1 MLGEPREGLA
11 KREHE
16 LRVRTPMC
24 EGEELLDHMAV
35 RMAGRSIDGC
45 FNQPTVACGHYDE
58 AGSTNI
64 DNHPSAPKR
73 GHLRSQRSGI
83 IVH

>member
-35 RMAGRSIDGC
+35 RMAGISIAGY
-45 FNQPTVACGHYDE
+45 FNQLTVACSHYDE
-58 AGSTNI
+58 AGSTNK
-64 DNHPSAPKR
+64 DNHTSTPKR
-73 GHLRSQRSGI
+73 SD
-83 IVH
+83 